1 MTAALAVPS
10 QRGHLH
16 NQRCL
21 HQHIVRLQILRG
33 DGSDSYYRSKV
44 FLGTDG
50 APITFTVSPFAV
62 IVHVAQI
69 HSGATLACTCA
80 DTRKPS

>member
-1 MTAALAVPS
+1 MTIALAVPS
-10 QRGHLH
+10 QRNLH
-16 NQRCL
+16 NQRVL
-21 HQHIVRLQILRG
+21 HQHVVRLQILRG

-62 IVHVAQI
+62 IVPAVRI
-69 HSGATLACTCA
+69 HFGATLACMCA
-80 DTRKPS
+80 DT